1 MLRWMFFCLTVGKR
15 MDVKEEEPEEEWEE
29 EEEDWEENTGR
40 GIRQLWRGRRR
51 GNKKRTIKQKV
62 CL

>member
-1 MLRWMFFCLTVGKR
+1 MFRWMLFCFIVGKR
-15 MDVKEEEPEEEWEE
+15 MDVPEEEPQVEWEE
-29 EEEDWEENTGR
+29 EEEDWEEEAGR
-40 GIRQLWRGRRR
+40 GRRWLRRGRRR